1 MRLARQFFHIHYT
14 LILHDLYNGTTKDQL
29 ELNWITWQRGYA
41 QNKAWAIVELV
52 YLKQCI

>member
-14 LILHDLYNGTTKDQL
+14 SLLDDLYNGTTKDQL
-29 ELNWITWQRGYA
+29 ELDWITWQRGYA